1 MNCLKPA
8 SRPDTSG
15 CASDTRSIACRI
27 ILILQQ
33 YDTARRLMRSVVELP
48 NRHADLFVRL
58 CLQNNGVLS
67 KSKRQLPENAK
78 LSSEEI
84 AGLEAAVSEAFA
96 LNSG

>member
-1 MNCLKPA
+1 M
-8 SRPDTSG
+8 
-15 CASDTRSIACRI
+15 
-27 ILILQQ
+27 
-33 YDTARRLMRSVVELP
+33 MRSVVELP

-67 KSKRQLPENAK
+67 KSKRQLPEYAK